1 MNANLIPELPF
12 KFKIDSETWTV
23 IGTVFDTSGWVMYDI
38 IKDRDT
44 TTRCTV
50 SAVTLLTELKCGYW
64 KIIKEETEMKKIKTT
79 DLKGFIA
86 NEHQPYTDYNK
97 EIADWLTENA
107 AQVDFTRHIN
117 PNCYI
122 FTSRNGEFYSNYH
135 HISCDVYYT
144 NEEFKKWVGMT
155 KKPTTKDKLAS
166 ILNVEG
172 QRALD
177 YLKERYMN
185 EGFTKADLKD
195 GMVCTTRRGDKYI
208 VQGDRMIR
216 EGGMYMLLEDINDDL
231 TVDDYSGLDI
241 VSVQQTITV
250 FERVDEKKLAIQKEL
265 EFAKAKAE
273 RLAAHISVL
282 ESKLK

>member
-1 MNANLIPELPF
+1 
-12 KFKIDSETWTV
+12 
-23 IGTVFDTSGWVMYDI
+23 
-38 IKDRDT
+38 
-44 TTRCTV
+44 
-50 SAVTLLTELKCGYW
+50 
-64 KIIKEETEMKKIKTT
+64 
-79 DLKGFIA
+79 
-86 NEHQPYTDYNK
+86 
-97 EIADWLTENA
+97 
-107 AQVDFTRHIN
+107 
-117 PNCYI
+117 
-122 FTSRNGEFYSNYH
+122 
-135 HISCDVYYT
+135 
-144 NEEFKKWVGMT
+144 
-155 KKPTTKDKLAS
+155 
-166 ILNVEG
+166 
-172 QRALD
+172 
-177 YLKERYMN
+177 MN

-241 VSVQQTITV
+241 VSVQQTITI